1 MADLLNVPRSTG
13 DDLNHYYFLYLP
25 FNLEDQIDSKGDN
38 PFFIM
43 NYKGDPSDDTH
54 VSEWKNAVNEFCSSL
69 YLTGLNPSFPRIF
82 PVPCD
87 NRELGPGVSVFERAT
102 ISEVTEVREDD
113 GYSIDGETACE
124 DEGLNRLYLFSDI
137 KKTSTETSEDT
148 TGQYSYMGSASGPI
162 GHLSSV
168 INFGNSY
175 TGAAT
180 PYPASLNTLMWY
192 KKVRTSQQHSDL
204 SAGAK
209 TMSFQFALVRNG
221 NTAVP
226 GITNFD
232 KIGIKVYPRDFVLL
246 SIDNNN
252 INGTEKINGITF
264 NEYRFKIHGTNGGPA
279 SHYKKHKDLKK
290 AFEYMFAE
298 GSFGVLSWDIFVP
311 KQGMRA
317 DGYRSESNI
326 VKIKKY
332 SNNCEYVSILYPSN
346 KPIPPTGT
354 ELILSTGS
362 TLVNIDVTSS
372 IKLFDGKDIKSSSST
387 NQTESVFTNNNQW
400 KDNGAAEHMN
410 IVKAELLNAVYG
422 RNDLNPFH
430 GETSFCSPQKNIIM
444 EKIYSYVIVR
454 IDVTYNPYE
463 LSQFINEDY
472 RKIPMFIGKR
482 SGADDKEY
490 YYVNYDAAE
499 YDVSRLKT
507 SSNVLDMFGFDLRFR
522 NV

>member
-25 FNLEDQIDSKGDN
+25 FNLEDQVDSKGDN

-43 NYKGDPSDDTH
+43 NYKGDPSNSEEI
-54 VSEWKNAVNEFCSSL
+54 SEWKNITNEFCSLL
-69 YLTGLNPSFPRIF
+69 YTSGLNPQFPRIM
-82 PVPCD
+82 PVVYD
-87 NRELGPGVSVFERAT
+87 DSKLGPGISGFERT
-102 ISEVTEVREDD
+102 EIQELIEVREDD
-113 GYSIDGETACE
+113 GYSIDGETLCE

-137 KKTSTETSEDT
+137 KKTSSETSEDT
-148 TGQYSYMGSASGPI
+148 TGQYSHRGSASGTI

-175 TGAAT
+175 TGAAL
-180 PYPASLNTLMWY
+180 PYPASISTLADRKKINTDQL
-192 KKVRTSQQHSDL
+192 HPDL

-221 NTAVP
+221 NTVVP
-226 GITNFD
+226 GISNFD

-246 SIDNNN
+246 SIDNNTVLR
-252 INGTEKINGITF
+252 TEEISGITF
-264 NEYRFKIHGTNGGPA
+264 NEYRFKIHGANGGTA
-279 SHYKKHKDLKK
+279 SHYKKNKDIKK

-298 GSFGVLSWDIFVP
+298 KSFGILSWDVFVP
-311 KQGMRA
+311 KQGAVAER
-317 DGYRSESNI
+317 YRSESNI

-332 SNNCEYVSILYPSN
+332 DNNCEYVSILYPSN
-346 KPIPPTGT
+346 KTIPPTGT

-362 TLVNIDVTSS
+362 TLVNMDIIQS
-372 IKLFDGKDIKSSSST
+372 INFFEGKDIKSSSST
-387 NQTESVFTNNNQW
+387 NQKEQIFSKSDQW
-400 KDNGAAEHMN
+400 GGNIPAEHAN
-410 IVKAELLNAVYG
+410 IVKANLLNAGYT
-422 RNDLNPFH
+422 RRDNNPFH
-430 GETSFCSPQKNIIM
+430 GETQFCCPQENINFKNI
-444 EKIYSYVIVR
+444 YDYVIVR

-463 LSQFINEDY
+463 LSQFVNADY
-472 RKIPMFIGKR
+472 RKIPMFINKR
-482 SGADDKEY
+482 SDDKEY

-499 YDVSRLKT
+499 YDISRLKT